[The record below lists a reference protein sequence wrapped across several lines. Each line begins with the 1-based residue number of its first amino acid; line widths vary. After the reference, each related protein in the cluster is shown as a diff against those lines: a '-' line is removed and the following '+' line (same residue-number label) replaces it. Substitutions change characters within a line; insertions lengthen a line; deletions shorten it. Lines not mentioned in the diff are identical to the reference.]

1 MEDDLANGVVH
12 ADDFLELQLTEG
24 STKVRIET
32 LKDVQQELS
41 DPGELNAALLP
52 DHY

>member
-1 MEDDLANGVVH
+1 MGDDLPNGVVH

-32 LKDVQQELS
+32 LKNVQQELS
-41 DPGELNAALLP
+41 DPGKFNAALLP
-52 DHY
+52 NLY